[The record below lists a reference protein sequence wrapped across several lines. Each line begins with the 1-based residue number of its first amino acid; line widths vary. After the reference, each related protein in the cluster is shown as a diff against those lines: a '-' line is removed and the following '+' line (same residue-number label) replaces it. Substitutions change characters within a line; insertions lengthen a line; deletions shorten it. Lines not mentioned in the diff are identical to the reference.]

1 MGKIE
6 VQTFD
11 IEGPALITPKRFG
24 DERGYFSET
33 WSRGDW
39 AEAGLPPID
48 WVQDNEAF
56 SAAVGTT
63 RGLHFQAPPSAQT
76 KLLRAVQGE
85 IFDVAVDIRKGS
97 PTYGKSVSAKLT
109 SEGGE
114 QLFVP
119 RGFAHGYQTLT
130 PDTLVAY
137 KCDGLYDPSTEGGLL
152 WSDSDL
158 DFEWPVTDD
167 AKLSA
172 RDEKWP
178 VLADLDSPFTEGA

>member
-1 MGKIE
+1 MSQLE
-6 VQTFD
+6 VRSFD
-11 IEGPALITPKRFG
+11 VEGPVLIVPKRFG
-24 DERGYFSET
+24 DARGYFCET

-56 SAAVGTT
+56 SATAGTT

-76 KLLRAVQGE
+76 KLLRAISGE

-97 PTYGKSVSAKLT
+97 PTYGKSVSARLT
-109 SEGGE
+109 SKGGE

-130 PDTLVAY
+130 PDALVAY

-158 DFEWPVTDD
+158 DFEWPIATDVT
-167 AKLSA
+167 LS
-172 RDEKWP
+172 DKDKTWP
-178 VLADLDSPFTEGA
+178 ALSDLDSPFD